1 MFQFV
6 RLSAVIG
13 IVFFACLSF
22 WPALDEEYSG
32 PANVIDADTIEVGGE
47 KHRLYGVD
55 AVEIDQRCRR
65 RDSATW
71 PCGRKAAAALTKF
84 LEGRKVSC
92 EVWQGT
98 TRDAHGRLVSVCYAG
113 GDDIGGWVAKN
124 GWAVADRDANRL
136 YNYTSDEGTARFLRR
151 GIWDGTFDPPAE
163 WRRRQQ
169 VGGQP

>member
-13 IVFFACLSF
+13 MVFFAFVSF
-22 WPALDEEYSG
+22 WPALYEEQAGSV
-32 PANVIDADTIEVGGE
+32 NVIDADTIEINGE

-65 RDSATW
+65 LDGTVW
-71 PCGRKAAAALTKF
+71 PCGREAAAALTKF
-84 LEGRKVSC
+84 LEGRKVNC

-98 TRDAHGRLVSVCYAG
+98 TRDAHGRFVSVCYAG
-113 GDDIGGWVAKN
+113 GDDISSWVAKN
-124 GWAVADRDANRL
+124 GWAVADRDVNRL

-169 VGGQP
+169 AGGQP

>member
-22 WPALDEEYSG
+22 WPALDEEHSG
-32 PANVIDADTIEVGGE
+32 PAKAIDAGTIEVGGE
-47 KHRLYGVD
+47 KHRLYGID

-71 PCGRKAAAALTKF
+71 PCGREAVAALTKF
-84 LEGRKVSC
+84 LEGRKVNC

-98 TRDAHGRLVSVCYAG
+98 ARDAHGRFVSVCHAG
-113 GDDIGGWVAKN
+113 GEDIAVWVARN
-124 GWAVADRDANRL
+124 GWAIADRDANRL
-136 YNYTSDEGTARFLRR
+136 YNYTSDEGMARFPRR
-151 GIWDGTFDPPAE
+151 GIWDGLFDPPAE
-163 WRRRQQ
+163 WRHRRQA
-169 VGGQP
+169 GDRP